1 MRRTAGVLVAT
12 VLGIAACG
20 GGGGG
25 GETTTVVER
34 TVTAPPPPETE
45 TPSGAREEE
54 AGSSEV
60 QPEADS
66 GSASDEVPDVVGDR
80 LDVAESELDELRLPY
95 EEIGGGSF
103 GVVDVTAWV
112 VCETRPGPGET
123 ADGTVKLIVAR
134 PGAC

>member
-20 GGGGG
+20 GGGG
-25 GETTTVVER
+25 ETTTVVER
-34 TVTAPPPPETE
+34 TVTAPPPP
-45 TPSGAREEE
+45 EE

-80 LDVAESELDELRLPY
+80 LDVAESELDDLRLPY
-95 EEIGGGSF
+95 EEIGGGSL